1 MGVDADVHGSVS
13 TGYVKD
19 KPISRKMKHMFEC
32 VSTLRTAPAI
42 VQVFDEQMFD

>member
-1 MGVDADVHGSVS
+1 VHGWSS

-19 KPISRKMKHMFEC
+19 MTIADEMKHMFER
-32 VSTLRTAPAI
+32 VSTLCGLHAI